1 VSPRAC
7 LVVAVLSIAACQG
20 AAGRDL
26 TDGSVASAP
35 PGCRSYPYGSVLVLS
50 GNPSRQTVMASR
62 FQPTAGATCMDVTMG
77 SCVATTTMPSGNT
90 PALVGAGAITVSGGA
105 TMLTQ
110 TPQSSASGTSYANLT
125 SMQSLW
131 QGGEAIMVA
140 AAGGDVPAFATTLS
154 APTQATLTAPAAS
167 GGGALTVSRQADLQL
182 AWMGDSYGTVDVE
195 LIGPSAQ
202 TVDIHCRYA
211 PSAHAGVV
219 PAALLAMLPATTGG
233 ALIVTS
239 NSAATVGAGAW
250 SVDARLQTPAVD
262 GGGALANYTVTFP

>member
-1 VSPRAC
+1 MSLRAC

-20 AAGRDL
+20 PAGRDV

-62 FQPTAGATCMDVTMG
+62 FQTAAGATCMDLTMG
-77 SCVATTTMPSGNT
+77 SCVATTTMPSGNP
-90 PALVGAGAITVSGGA
+90 PALVGAGDVTVSGGA
-105 TMLTQ
+105 TTLTQ
-110 TPQSSASGTSYANLT
+110 MPQSSASGTTYANVT

-131 QGGEAIMVA
+131 QGGEPIMIA

-154 APTQATLTAPAAS
+154 APAQTTLTAPAAPAS
-167 GGGALTVSRQADLQL
+167 GAPTVSRQADLPL
-182 AWMGDSYGTVDVE
+182 AWMGDGYGTVDVE
-195 LIGPSAQ
+195 LIGPGAQ

-219 PAALLAMLPATTGG
+219 PAALLAMLPATTGT
-233 ALIVTS
+233 LTVTS

-262 GGGALANYTVTFP
+262 GSGALASYAVTFP